1 MFLHV
6 TDAQYCEEYK
16 VEVTFND
23 GRKGIVDFENSL
35 SGKVFE
41 PLKDLKLFSQLKVDP
56 ELDTIVWPNGVDFAP
71 EYIYFLAFRDIPT
84 LQTQF
89 REWGYIAEPNIQ
101 LSRS

>member
-6 TDAQYCEEYK
+6 TEAKYFEEYK
-16 VEVTFND
+16 VEVTFSD
-23 GRKGIVDFENSL
+23 GRKGIADFENAL

-56 ELDTIVWPNGVDFAP
+56 ELDTIVWSNGVDFAP

-84 LQTQF
+84 LQAQF
-89 REWGYIAEPNIQ
+89 REWGYLTESNTQ
-101 LSRS
+101 VSRV